1 MTHMNSKNELLLTS
15 IKFRLVPEAFV
26 KMISDLEL
34 SGALP
39 QVLWF
44 PPSFNAGLS
53 PQYGRK
59 RKDEGTKLN

>member
-1 MTHMNSKNELLLTS
+1 MTHMNAKNELLL

-44 PPSFNAGLS
+44 PPSFKAGLS

-59 RKDEGTKLN
+59 SKDEGT